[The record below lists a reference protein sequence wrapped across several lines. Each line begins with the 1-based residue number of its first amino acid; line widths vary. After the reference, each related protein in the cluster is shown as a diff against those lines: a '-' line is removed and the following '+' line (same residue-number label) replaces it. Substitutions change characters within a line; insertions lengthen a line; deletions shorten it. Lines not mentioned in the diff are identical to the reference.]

1 MTREE
6 ARKIVEMFEFIKAY
20 AEGKEI
26 EVKQFDE
33 TWYVVKSPD
42 FNSEVERYRVYAP
55 NYRPFKNGY
64 ECKNTVLKHGMEI
77 INKVTNIKVAITGIG
92 ENGIEVN
99 GNYRSYEDAFKYF
112 KFPDNHSFGIEVNM
126 KTNIATHD
134 DKH

>member
-1 MTREE
+1 MSREE

-33 TWYVVKSPD
+33 TWYVVKSPG

-64 ECKNTVLKHGMEI
+64 ECMNAILKHGKEI
-77 INKVTNIKVAITGIG
+77 INKVTDIKVAITGIG

-99 GNYRSYEDAFKYF
+99 GNDRNYEDAFKYF
-112 KFPDNHSFGIEVNM
+112 KFIDGCTFGI
-126 KTNIATHD
+126 K
-134 DKH
+134 DK